1 MKGLLINLRVSLPK
15 IFAGFFIFMFAFPLS
30 VFGAVGSA
38 NLQPLTKTAERSI
51 NPVAI
56 SSITSPV
63 KIITSRELERRGIT
77 TVSDALNRLSEIS
90 TVSNGVGGLTNIR
103 LFGLPAKYT
112 KIMIDGIDIS
122 DPSGIDSTVDLSN
135 LDNGIVD
142 KIEIVE
148 GAQSGL
154 YGSSAAAGVI
164 NIITKHGKGKPT
176 VSLSQSVGT
185 KKQIDSTI
193 SAQGSHKAF
202 SFAGSLSQRY
212 IRGFS
217 KKDLWNGSSFQRN
230 GVELDPFRNQTGYL
244 NLGYKIDDTNSLKLT
259 LLNIKTI
266 NYLDS
271 AAEPVPDRNHA
282 YHVNKLF
289 NAQKIDFI
297 HRNNPLN
304 FDVSFANSFIQR
316 HYKNNPGYYG
326 DSFYKG
332 KKNIFTIDTN
342 YKLNKLVS
350 ISMGTDVQTSRAK
363 TTNIYSRDREAV
375 WIAPSFTKDAIFANA
390 ALRLD
395 RYKTFGRH
403 LTYEIGAGYN
413 FGNTTFK
420 ANFGTTFLAPTLYQM
435 HNTTYGNIN
444 LNPERGKTVDISVI
458 QKLEEN
464 RISLTAFK
472 SFIKDKI
479 AWELTNPVTYQGQ
492 YFNKNRYAAKG
503 ITAAGTINSI
513 NHFIFNLSG
522 TWQEAKEKKGRLWQA
537 DRVRLPR
544 FKANWDV
551 SYFPISRLSFDLSGV
566 YVGSDKSSN
575 WAKIPGKQIGKYSV
589 WNTAVQYRATK
600 NLTLLAK
607 LDNIF
612 DKFYETAEGYQ
623 TEPRVGI
630 IGITA
635 KF

>member
-1 MKGLLINLRVSLPK
+1 MKELFFGSRVFLLK
-15 IFAGFFIFMFAFPLS
+15 IFAGLFILFYWFP
-30 VFGAVGSA
+30 AQGSQIDNA
-38 NLQPLTKTAERSI
+38 KLNPLTKTAERTI
-51 NPVAI
+51 NPVAA
-56 SSITSPV
+56 SSVTSPV
-63 KIITSRELERRGIT
+63 KIITSRELQRKGIV

-112 KIMIDGIDIS
+112 KILIDGINIS
-122 DPSGIDSTVDLSN
+122 DPSGFGSVDLSN
-135 LDNGIVD
+135 LDNAPVD

-176 VSLSQSVGT
+176 VSLSQSIGT

-193 SAQGSHKAF
+193 SVQGSRKAF

-212 IRGFS
+212 IGGLS
-217 KKDLWNGSSFQRN
+217 KGDFWNGSSFQRN
-230 GVELDPFRNQTGYL
+230 GVEKDPFRNQTGYL
-244 NLGYKIDDTNSLKLT
+244 NLGYRIDNKNSLKLT

-266 NYLDS
+266 SYLDEYPYYEYAGKPIS
-271 AAEPVPDRNHA
+271 HG
-282 YHVNKLF
+282 YHEDIIF

-297 HRNNPLN
+297 HQDNPLD
-304 FDVSFANSFIQR
+304 FEISFANSFTQR
-316 HYKNNPGYYG
+316 HYKNDPGYYG

-332 KKNIFTIDTN
+332 KRDIVTVKSD
-342 YKLNKLVS
+342 YRLNKS
-350 ISMGTDVQTSRAK
+350 ILLSAGADVEASRAK
-363 TTNIYSRDREAV
+363 TPEIYSRNREAV
-375 WIAPSFTKDAIFANA
+375 WIAPSFTKDAFFVNT

-395 RYKTFGRH
+395 KYKTFGNEF
-403 LTYEIGAGYN
+403 TYKIGTGYN
-413 FGNTTFK
+413 FPTDTTLK
-420 ANFGTTFLAPTLYQM
+420 ANFGTIFLAPTLYQM
-435 HNTTYGNIN
+435 YNTTYGNIN
-444 LNPERGKTVDISVI
+444 LNPERGKTVDITVI

-472 SFIKDKI
+472 SFINDAI
-479 AWELTNPVTYQGQ
+479 DFDYATYK
-492 YFNKNRYAAKG
+492 YFNKNRYTAKG
-503 ITAAGTINSI
+503 ITASGTLNSV

-522 TWQEAKEKKGRLWQA
+522 TWQNAKEKKGGSWQA

-544 FKANWDV
+544 FKANWDI

-566 YVGSDKSSN
+566 YVGSDKSSK
-575 WAKIPGKQIGKYSV
+575 WAKISDKQIGRYSV
-589 WNTAVQYRATK
+589 WNAAVQYKATK

-623 TEPRVGI
+623 TEPRTAT
-630 IGITA
+630 IGLKAT
-635 KF
+635 F